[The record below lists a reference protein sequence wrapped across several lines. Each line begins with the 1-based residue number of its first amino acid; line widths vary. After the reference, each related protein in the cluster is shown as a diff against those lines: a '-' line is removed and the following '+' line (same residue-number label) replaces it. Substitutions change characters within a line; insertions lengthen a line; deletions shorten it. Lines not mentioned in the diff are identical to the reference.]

1 MANNN
6 SGADALI
13 GRILADAQAE
23 ADTAL
28 ADADKEAER
37 IALIAKDECFRTENE
52 TELKT
57 KRLNGAGKKPHQRRA

>member
-23 ADTAL
+23 ADT
-28 ADADKEAER
+28 
-37 IALIAKDECFRTENE
+37 RTVAAG
-52 TELKT
+52 
-57 KRLNGAGKKPHQRRA
+57 GAAGAP

>member
-37 IALIAKDECFRTENE
+37 MLPHR
-52 TELKT
+52 
-57 KRLNGAGKKPHQRRA
+57 KRNGA